1 MELLHSVFNLIAS
14 FLTEVAYDKS
24 LVNNLFNFNIDK
36 KAILIKNKFRRNM
49 KIKLDDIKD
58 SFSKVNDKQI
68 NENERLK
75 RKSNEISLNLNSNKN
90 PDSETEIKKKNNI
103 KKREDPKKQ
112 SKDNLI
118 KKNDSYSLEE
128 EEQKHESRR
137 PIMKKGSE
145 LKDLK
150 EEKIEIYNKR
160 ANPNNETIIKK
171 IKMNV
176 CCYCFLSR
184 KKNMDVNLLDEGMK
198 VISEKLDIMN
208 IFVKLY
214 IDEKVQEKLLS
225 NLEGI
230 RMSDECIHNINIL
243 NREKVIDSINE
254 SNNG

>member
-1 MELLHSVFNLIAS
+1 M
-14 FLTEVAYDKS
+14 
-24 LVNNLFNFNIDK
+24 
-36 KAILIKNKFRRNM
+36 
-49 KIKLDDIKD
+49 
-58 SFSKVNDKQI
+58 
-68 NENERLK
+68 
-75 RKSNEISLNLNSNKN
+75 NLNSNKN

-112 SKDNLI
+112 SKDNWI
-118 KKNDSYSLEE
+118 KKNDSYSLEEE

-160 ANPNNETIIKK
+160 ANPNNETIIKN
-171 IKMNV
+171 IKMNI

-184 KKNMDVNLLDEGMK
+184 KRSMNVNLLDEGVK
-198 VISEKLDIMN
+198 IISEKLDIMN

-214 IDEKVQEKLLS
+214 QDEKMQEKMLG